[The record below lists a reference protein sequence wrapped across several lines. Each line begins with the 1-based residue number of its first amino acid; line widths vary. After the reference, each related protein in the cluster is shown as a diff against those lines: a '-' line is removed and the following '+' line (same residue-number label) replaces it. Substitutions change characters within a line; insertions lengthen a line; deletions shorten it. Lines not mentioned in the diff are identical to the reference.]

1 MAAAITV
8 PVKEHIKNLRSKCSG
23 TYPHVE
29 MTAAPLT
36 AKQNTAHYTEF
47 SRSFV
52 CLLGAALRDKGQKS
66 IKDWTALEMGRPST
80 IHLNRKHSKF
90 W

>member
-8 PVKEHIKNLRSKCSG
+8 PVKEHIKNLWSKCSG

-47 SRSFV
+47 WRSFV
-52 CLLGAALRDKGQKS
+52 WLLGGWAALRDKQQKT
-66 IKDWTALEMGRPST
+66 IKNLDSSGNGKA
-80 IHLNRKHSKF
+80 
-90 W
+90 